1 VRTLSADGGV
11 AVRAL
16 VGTAL
21 VREAQQ
27 RHGTSPTA
35 TSALGR
41 ALLGGLLLASEA
53 KDEETVQLQFR
64 GDGPLGVV
72 TVIADARGRVRGFV
86 GDPSVDLPLRDGKL
100 DVGGAVGRGI
110 LAVVRHH
117 PAWREPYSG
126 LVPLATGEV
135 AEDLAHYLRDS
146 EQKPSAVALG
156 VHVAADG
163 EVDAAGGFFVQ
174 ALPGAPDDTVARL
187 ERNVLG
193 LPPASE
199 LVRQG
204 LDAEAIVALLLA
216 GLGNRELVS
225 TTPVFHCGCD
235 RERVLRAVA
244 LLGRQDLREIG
255 AKGEQVEVRCVFC
268 GDRYSVEP
276 DEARALLPD
285 A

>member
-1 VRTLSADGGV
+1 MRTVSADGGV
-11 AVRAL
+11 AVRVL

-27 RHGTSPTA
+27 RHATSPTA

-41 ALLGGLLLASEA
+41 ALLGGLLLASDA
-53 KDEETVQLQFR
+53 KDEESVQLQFR
-64 GDGPLGVV
+64 GDGPLGVI

-86 GDPSVDLPLRDGKL
+86 GNPEADPPPRGGKL
-100 DVGGAVGRGI
+100 DVGAAVGSGI

-126 LVPLATGEV
+126 LVPLASGEV
-135 AEDLAHYLRDS
+135 AEDIAHYLRDS

-156 VHVAADG
+156 VHVDARGD
-163 EVDAAGGFFVQ
+163 VDAAGGFFVQ
-174 ALPGAPDDTVARL
+174 ALPGAADDTVARL
-187 ERNVLG
+187 ERNVLA
-193 LPPASE
+193 LPPPSE
-199 LVRQG
+199 LLRQG
-204 LDAEAIVALLLA
+204 LDAEAILALLLA
-216 GLGNRELVS
+216 GLGNRELVT
-225 TTPVFHCGCD
+225 TTPAFHCGCD

-255 AKGEQVEVRCVFC
+255 AKGETVDVRCAFC
-268 GDRYSVEP
+268 GNRYAVEP